1 VLELEA
7 RARVGALDLDVAAAV
22 AAGECLALA
31 GPSGAGKTSV
41 LRIVAGLLAPRE
53 GRVRCAD
60 ETWLDTRAGI
70 ALAPEQRRCGYLFQE
85 YALFEH
91 LSAWRNVA
99 YPLRGIGRAERE
111 ARARALLDRF
121 GLAERADAHPREL
134 SGGERQRVAVARALA
149 SDARLVLADEPTAS
163 LDHVAKRSVIAAL
176 ERATEYGA
184 LLLVA
189 THDQEVAAMCDRRFR
204 LVDGRLVDED
214 AR

>member
-1 VLELEA
+1 MRVSVRGIRVSWSGRRVLDDVSVQFDGP
-7 RARVGALDLDVAAAV
+7 ARVSIM
-22 AAGECLALA
+22 
-31 GPSGAGKTSV
+31 GPSGAGKST
-41 LRIVAGLLAPRE
+41 LLAVIAGQLHPDAGSVEVEHGERPE
-53 GRVRCAD
+53 WVVQSSPLLARRSALDNAMLGPLARGRSALRSRAVATRV
-60 ETWLDTRAGI
+60 LDDLGLGPLIHR
-70 ALAPEQRRCGYLFQE
+70 P
-85 YALFEH
+85 
-91 LSAWRNVA
+91 A
-99 YPLRGIGRAERE
+99 Y
-111 ARARALLDRF
+111 
-121 GLAERADAHPREL
+121 EL